1 MKTVK
6 TSTIKISDLN
16 LAKDLNLSLFID
28 EYYKAILFY
37 VDYLW
42 NNRITYISNNE
53 EKVFDVKNNLLNCP
67 KFIPISH
74 IDYDPILS
82 ARALSCA
89 ATQACGIIKSHI
101 DKRKRL
107 LFVRDKL
114 KNNGQ
119 RTRSLTRKINN
130 IILEKPSVDYIEPNL
145 SSLCSKIE
153 ESKIKHFDHVLTL
166 SSLGKTFGK
175 IKIPFNYHK
184 HAKKLESQGKLLK
197 GLMISKTNIK
207 LVFEMELP
215 ETKTEGIT
223 VGADQGINT
232 CITLSDNQTTS
243 KNKHG
248 QDLNSILNKLN
259 KKKVGSKSFNKTL
272 EQRNNYI
279 NWSINQ
285 LNFSNISQI
294 NLEKISNFRYKKHTS
309 KILNYFNESLIR
321 QKLIDKAQ
329 QFGVQIVEQP
339 SPFRSRRCSCCG
351 YVSKKNRKK
360 KNFSCKRCFF
370 QVDADLNASLN
381 HEIKL
386 PFSFK
391 LFASLRKIKEF
402 FWKEE
407 GFFNLDGSEITVPD
421 TNKRYN

>member
-1 MKTVK
+1 MIK
-6 TSTIKISDLN
+6 TSIIKISDLN
-16 LAKDLNLSLFID
+16 VAKDSNLLLFID
-28 EYYKAILFY
+28 EYYKATLFY
-37 VDYLW
+37 VDYIW
-42 NNRITYISNNE
+42 NNRISYISSGE
-53 EKVFDVKNNLLNCP
+53 EKVFDIKNDLLNCP
-67 KFIPISH
+67 QFISTTNINYYS
-74 IDYDPILS
+74 ILS
-82 ARALSCA
+82 ARVLKCA
-89 ATQACGIIKSHI
+89 STQACGIIKSHI

-107 LFVRDKL
+107 LYVRDKA

-119 RTRSLTRKINN
+119 RTRSLTRKINK
-130 IILEKPSVDYIEPNL
+130 IRLEKPSVDHIDPNL
-145 SSLCSKIE
+145 NSLCSKIE
-153 ESKIKHFDHVLTL
+153 ESNIKHFDHVLIL

-175 IKIPFNYHK
+175 IIIPFNYHK
-184 HAKKLESQGKLLK
+184 HTRKLESQGKLLK

-215 ETKTEGIT
+215 EKKNEGIT

-232 CITLSDNQTTS
+232 CVTLSDNQTTP

-259 KKKVGSKSFNKTL
+259 KKQKGSKSFHKTL

-294 NLEKISNFRYKKHTS
+294 NLEKISNFRYKKRTS

-321 QKLIDKAQ
+321 QKLIDRAQ

-339 SPFRSRRCSCCG
+339 SPFRSQRCSSCS

-360 KNFSCKRCFF
+360 KDFSCKHCFF
-370 QVDADLNASLN
+370 QADADLNASLN
-381 HEIKL
+381 HEIEL
-386 PFSFK
+386 PFSFS
-391 LFASLRKIKEF
+391 LFASLRDIKEF

-421 TNKRYN
+421 TRRKI